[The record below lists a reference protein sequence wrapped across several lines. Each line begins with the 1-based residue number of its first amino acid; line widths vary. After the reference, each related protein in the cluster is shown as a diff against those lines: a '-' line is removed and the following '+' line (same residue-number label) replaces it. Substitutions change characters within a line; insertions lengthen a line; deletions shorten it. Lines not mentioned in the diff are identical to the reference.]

1 MVQTYHGNV
10 LSDKVKGITSIRRG
24 DDSYGMDK
32 EVERKRTVIE
42 VSKIT
47 PYEVKIERL
56 AAARDK
62 L

>member
-1 MVQTYHGNV
+1 MKHSEIG
-10 LSDKVKGITSIRRG
+10 
-24 DDSYGMDK
+24 YGEDK
-32 EVERKRTVIE
+32 EVERERTVIE

-47 PYEVKIERL
+47 FYGVKIERL